1 MRSFRRRCWR
11 VSLLLEGDL
20 DLRFNLS
27 DSTLSTSYFNPPSRI
42 PFSRIIL
49 VDPPIWSKEK
59 DGQDSEIYK
68 MVEVMTPVRK
78 DIWKSVEDA
87 SKWLKARVPWGS
99 WDERVFDA
107 YVVSSQLIV
116 DKGDSNVQVLQKYGL
131 RSLPTAYYPDKTGT
145 TLTTHRLAENIA
157 FTGKLFSYD
166 ALNRLNQICAHVPVH
181 LIFGDNAD
189 MLWVIHGLH
198 YLVDYLTLACSER
211 PTQESIINPQEG
223 RVFASVTRLEDAGHL
238 VGLLCPSYYLL
249 VTNGLNEGGP
259 RSPYQTCFCHL

>member
-1 MRSFRRRCWR
+1 VRSFRRRCWR

-99 WDERVFDA
+99 WGERVFDA
-107 YVVSSQLIV
+107 YV
-116 DKGDSNVQVLQKYGL
+116 KYGL

-189 MLWVIHGLH
+189 MF
-198 YLVDYLTLACSER
+198 ER

-238 VGLLCPSYYLL
+238 VVQEAPTKLASAIFDILKTAGQAFPSKL
-249 VTNGLNEGGP
+249 
-259 RSPYQTCFCHL
+259 